1 MRLVVS
7 ALVCAVALGSGVAA
21 QDAAPPLG
29 PNAVTLKSGVK
40 YEDLRVGKGA
50 EADATS
56 RLRLLYTGY
65 LPDGRIFDSR
75 TDRTRPLDTTFGEG
89 RIIKGMEEGVAGMR
103 VGGRRRI
110 FIPAKLAYGARGTT
124 GIPPNSD
131 LTFDV
136 ELVGVARPR
145 P

>member
-1 MRLVVS
+1 MRYVVT
-7 ALVCAVALGSGVAA
+7 ALACAMALGAGVVA
-21 QDAAPPLG
+21 QEGAPALG

-40 YEDLRVGKGA
+40 YEDLRAGKGA
-50 EADATS
+50 EADAKS

-75 TDRTRPLDTTFGEG
+75 TDRSRPLDTTFGEG

-110 FIPAKLAYGARGTT
+110 FIPAARAYGARGGP

-145 P
+145 S